1 MNFPEGQLMHLFG
14 SKGLHCLQGDK
25 QEVQVLLNGSGYWP
39 VKCQQIIVIFM
50 QCKCQEKVPK
60 FFLTDTQETIKG
72 ALCVSTFA

>member
-1 MNFPEGQLMHLFG
+1 MHLFG

-60 FFLTDTQETIKG
+60 FFFDGHSGNNKG
-72 ALCVSTFA
+72 NSVCIHVCIN